1 MQRVKPVIT
10 IRGAS
15 LILLKLYISSLN
27 TSGSS
32 EAPPDIRR
40 KPIPITKIDKTNSL
54 YLLLLNKKSLIVL
67 IWHHQLMGST
77 FSWQFKPK
85 LRPIATSHRDGQ
97 LSTLVQKKFG
107 LDPLL
112 RKKNNPTFLIKNISN
127 TVKKGDCI
135 YITPDAPH
143 GPPKKINTS
152 IFKLCQKF
160 DLNIAILSFHTNKYF
175 RINSWDKLKVPLP
188 FSKGI
193 YLWGN
198 KIISSKDFKNE
209 TDFNKKITDELN
221 KNSESIHDYF

>member
-1 MQRVKPVIT
+1 MLKRLIKNNFFLNLFANLVFL
-10 IRGAS
+10 S
-15 LILLKLYISSLN
+15 LWIIKSTSSWKGVNEQIIEKEL
-27 TSGSS
+27 
-32 EAPPDIRR
+32 
-40 KPIPITKIDKTNSL
+40 TKKKT
-54 YLLLLNKKSLIVL
+54 LIVL

-77 FSWQFKPK
+77 FSWKFKPK

-112 RKKNNPTFLIKNISN
+112 RKKDNPTFLIKNISKAVQN
-127 TVKKGDCI
+127 EDCI

-143 GPPKKINTS
+143 GPPKKINTN

-160 DLNIAILSFHTNKYF
+160 DLNIAILSFHTNRYF
-175 RINSWDKLKVPLP
+175 RINSWDKLKIPLP

-198 KIISSKDFKNE
+198 EIIQSKEFKNE
-209 TDFNKKITDELN
+209 IDFNKKISDELN
-221 KNSESIHDYF
+221 KNSERINDYF

>member
-1 MQRVKPVIT
+1 MLKRLSKNNFFLQIF
-10 IRGAS
+10 AS
-15 LILLKLYISSLN
+15 LVFLSLWIIKT
-27 TSGSS
+27 TSNWNGVN
-32 EAPPDIRR
+32 EEIIE
-40 KPIPITKIDKTNSL
+40 KELTKKKT
-54 YLLLLNKKSLIVL
+54 LIVL

-77 FSWQFKPK
+77 FSWKFKPK

-112 RKKNNPTFLIKNISN
+112 RKKDNPTFLIKNISKAVQN
-127 TVKKGDCI
+127 GDCI

-143 GPPKKINTS
+143 GPPKKINTN

-175 RINSWDKLKVPLP
+175 RINSWDKLKIPLP

-198 KIISSKDFKNE
+198 NIIQSKEFKNE
-209 TDFNKKITDELN
+209 IEFNKKISDELN
-221 KNSESIHDYF
+221 KNSERIYDYF

>member
-1 MQRVKPVIT
+1 MLKRLSKNNFFLNIFANLVFL
-10 IRGAS
+10 S
-15 LILLKLYISSLN
+15 LWIIKF
-27 TSGSS
+27 TSKWDGIN
-32 EAPPDIRR
+32 E
-40 KPIPITKIDKTNSL
+40 KIIEKEL
-54 YLLLLNKKSLIVL
+54 IKKKSLIVL

-77 FSWQFKPK
+77 FSWKFKPK

-112 RKKNNPTFLIKNISN
+112 RKKDNPAFLIKNISKTIQN
-127 TVKKGDCI
+127 GDCI

-143 GPPKKINTS
+143 GPPKKINTN

-160 DLNIAILSFHTNKYF
+160 NLNIAILSFHTNKYF
-175 RINSWDKLKVPLP
+175 RIKSWDKLKIPLP

-198 KIISSKDFKNE
+198 KIIQSKDFKNE
-209 TDFNKKITDELN
+209 TDFNKKISNELN
-221 KNSESIHDYF
+221 KNSKKIYDYF

>member
-1 MQRVKPVIT
+1 MLKRLSKNNFFLNLFANLVFL
-10 IRGAS
+10 S
-15 LILLKLYISSLN
+15 LWIIKS
-27 TSGSS
+27 TSNWKGVN
-32 EAPPDIRR
+32 EQIIE
-40 KPIPITKIDKTNSL
+40 KELTKKKT
-54 YLLLLNKKSLIVL
+54 LIVL

-77 FSWQFKPK
+77 FSWKFKPK

-112 RKKNNPTFLIKNISN
+112 RKKDNPTFLIKNISKAVQN
-127 TVKKGDCI
+127 EDCI

-143 GPPKKINTS
+143 GPPKKINTN

-160 DLNIAILSFHTNKYF
+160 DLNIAILSFHTNRYF
-175 RINSWDKLKVPLP
+175 RINSWDKLKIPLP

-198 KIISSKDFKNE
+198 EIIQSKKFKNE
-209 TDFNKKITDELN
+209 IDFNKKISDELN
-221 KNSESIHDYF
+221 KNSERINDYF

>member
-1 MQRVKPVIT
+1 M
-10 IRGAS
+10 
-15 LILLKLYISSLN
+15 LKRLSKNNFFLN
-27 TSGSS
+27 LFANLVFLSIWIIKSTSNWKG
-32 EAPPDIRR
+32 ENEQIIE
-40 KPIPITKIDKTNSL
+40 KELTKKKT
-54 YLLLLNKKSLIVL
+54 LIVL

-77 FSWQFKPK
+77 FSWKFKPK

-112 RKKNNPTFLIKNISN
+112 RKKDNPTFLIKNISKAVQN
-127 TVKKGDCI
+127 EDCI

-143 GPPKKINTS
+143 GPPKKINTN

-160 DLNIAILSFHTNKYF
+160 DLNIAILSFHTNRYF
-175 RINSWDKLKVPLP
+175 RINSWDKLKIPLP

-198 KIISSKDFKNE
+198 EIIQSKEFKNE
-209 TDFNKKITDELN
+209 IDFNKKISDELN
-221 KNSESIHDYF
+221 KNSERIYDYF

>member
-1 MQRVKPVIT
+1 MLKKLSKNNFFLNLFANLVFI
-10 IRGAS
+10 S
-15 LILLKLYISSLN
+15 LLIIKS
-27 TSGSS
+27 TSRWHGVN
-32 EAPPDIRR
+32 EEIIE
-40 KPIPITKIDKTNSL
+40 KELIK
-54 YLLLLNKKSLIVL
+54 KKSLIVL

-77 FSWQFKPK
+77 FSWRFKPK

-112 RKKNNPTFLIKNISN
+112 RKKDNPTFLIKNISKAVQN
-127 TVKKGDCI
+127 GDCI

-143 GPPKKINTS
+143 GPSKKINTS

-160 DLNIAILSFHTNKYF
+160 DLNIAILSFHTNRYF
-175 RINSWDKLKVPLP
+175 RINSWDKLKIPLP

-198 KIISSKDFKNE
+198 EIIQSNDYRNE
-209 TDFNKKITDELN
+209 TDFNKKISNELN
-221 KNSESIHDYF
+221 KNSENINDYF

>member
-1 MQRVKPVIT
+1 MLKRLSKNNFFLQIF
-10 IRGAS
+10 AS
-15 LILLKLYISSLN
+15 LVFLSLWIIKS
-27 TSGSS
+27 TSNWNGVN
-32 EAPPDIRR
+32 EEIIE
-40 KPIPITKIDKTNSL
+40 KELTKKKTF
-54 YLLLLNKKSLIVL
+54 IVL

-77 FSWQFKPK
+77 FSWKFKPK

-112 RKKNNPTFLIKNISN
+112 RKKDNPTFLIKNISKAVQN
-127 TVKKGDCI
+127 GDCI

-143 GPPKKINTS
+143 GPPKKINTN

-175 RINSWDKLKVPLP
+175 RINSWDKLKIPLP

-198 KIISSKDFKNE
+198 NIIQSKEFKNE
-209 TDFNKKITDELN
+209 IEFNKKISHELN
-221 KNSESIHDYF
+221 KNSERIYDYF

>member
-1 MQRVKPVIT
+1 MLKRLSKNNFFLNLFANLVFLSIWIIKSTSNWKGENEQ
-10 IRGAS
+10 
-15 LILLKLYISSLN
+15 LIEKEL
-27 TSGSS
+27 
-32 EAPPDIRR
+32 
-40 KPIPITKIDKTNSL
+40 TKKKT
-54 YLLLLNKKSLIVL
+54 LIVL

-77 FSWQFKPK
+77 FSWKFKPK

-112 RKKNNPTFLIKNISN
+112 RKKDNPTFLIKNISKAVQN
-127 TVKKGDCI
+127 GDCI

-143 GPPKKINTS
+143 GPPKKINTN

-160 DLNIAILSFHTNKYF
+160 DLNIAILSFHTNRYF
-175 RINSWDKLKVPLP
+175 RINSWDKLKIPLP

-198 KIISSKDFKNE
+198 EIIQSKEFKNE
-209 TDFNKKITDELN
+209 IDFNKKISDELN
-221 KNSESIHDYF
+221 KNSERIYDYF

>member
-1 MQRVKPVIT
+1 MLKRLSKNNFFLSIFAYLVFL
-10 IRGAS
+10 S
-15 LILLKLYISSLN
+15 LWIIKS
-27 TSGSS
+27 TSKWDGIN
-32 EAPPDIRR
+32 EEIIE
-40 KPIPITKIDKTNSL
+40 KELIK
-54 YLLLLNKKSLIVL
+54 KKSLIVL

-77 FSWQFKPK
+77 FSWKFKPK

-112 RKKNNPTFLIKNISN
+112 RKKDNPTFLIKNISKAVQN
-127 TVKKGDCI
+127 GDCI

-152 IFKLCQKF
+152 IFRLCQKF
-160 DLNIAILSFHTNKYF
+160 NLNIAILSFHTNKYF
-175 RINSWDKLKVPLP
+175 RINSWDKLKIPLP

-198 KIISSKDFKNE
+198 EIIQSKDFENE
-209 TDFNKKITDELN
+209 TDFNKKISNELN
-221 KNSESIHDYF
+221 KNSENIYDYF